1 VSEEQQKARVSALA
15 EALREK
21 MREVFDEL
29 LENNVHSIAHE
40 LMIAEDGT
48 GGVGIRFGF
57 QLGNQA
63 VGLDGKISW
72 SRKFEDK
79 AEASF
84 GFEDPVAPRLPGLD
98 KDDGRKVTI
107 KTGEK
112 EITTTLGAIKR
123 AGRRLK
129 PSTEEQEA
137 E

>member
-1 VSEEQQKARVSALA
+1 MSEEQQKARVSALA

-57 QLGNQA
+57 HLGNQA

-107 KTGEK
+107 KAGGEV
-112 EITTTLGAIKR
+112 ITTTLGAINR
-123 AGRRLK
+123 AGRRRK
-129 PSTEEQEA
+129 TQA
-137 E
+137 EIEDGE

>member
-1 VSEEQQKARVSALA
+1 MSEAQEKARVSALA
-15 EALREK
+15 GALREK

-84 GFEDPVAPRLPGLD
+84 GFEDPIAPRLPGLD

-107 KTGEK
+107 RTGEG
-112 EITTTLGAIKR
+112 EVITTLGAIKR

-129 PSTEEQEA
+129 SVTKEGEDE
-137 E
+137 

>member
-1 VSEEQQKARVSALA
+1 VSEEQEKARVSALA

-29 LENNVHSIAHE
+29 LENNVNSIAHE

-84 GFEDPVAPRLPGLD
+84 GFEDPIAPRLPGLD
-98 KDDGRKVTI
+98 ADDGRKVTI
-107 KTGEK
+107 KTGEG
-112 EITTTLGAIKR
+112 EVTTTLGAIKR

-129 PSTEEQEA
+129 SVTKEGEDE
-137 E
+137 

>member
-1 VSEEQQKARVSALA
+1 MSEDQEKARVSALA

-84 GFEDPVAPRLPGLD
+84 GFEDPIAPRLPGLD

-107 KTGEK
+107 RTGEG
-112 EITTTLGAIKR
+112 EVTTTLGAIKR

-129 PSTEEQEA
+129 SVTKEGEDE
-137 E
+137 